1 MNQVELET
9 EAFTLTHSP
18 GAPQVDTTG
27 DLFGA
32 TPALKIRHLESFAP
46 SMYHLLRDALE
57 LLKDG
62 DAEPEDADSITERIE
77 NLLNQ
82 IKGA

>member
-1 MNQVELET
+1 MNQIEIEA

-18 GAPQVDTTG
+18 SAPQVDTTG

-32 TPALKIRHLESFAP
+32 TPALKIKHLESFAP
-46 SMYHLLRDALE
+46 AMYFALIETLE
-57 LLKDG
+57 LLTDPE
-62 DAEPEDADSITERIE
+62 AEPEDADQITAKIQQII
-77 NLLNQ
+77 NQ

>member
-1 MNQVELET
+1 MKQIEL
-9 EAFTLTHSP
+9 
-18 GAPQVDTTG
+18 D
-27 DLFGA
+27 GA
-32 TPALKIRHLESFAP
+32 TPALKIKHLESFAP
-46 SMYHLLRDALE
+46 SMYHILRDALE
-57 LLKDG
+57 LLKNG